1 MKHLIA
7 PRITEKAYSLI
18 SEDKGVANHY
28 TFKVSKSLRKE
39 AIKAM
44 IEQEFKVTVTAI
56 RTVTLPS
63 KVRVFRGKAG
73 KTQAIKKAIVRLKVG
88 ERIAAFDTET
98 KSEDS
103 AK

>member
-1 MKHLIA
+1 MKHTLA

-18 SEDKGVANHY
+18 SEDKGAVNQY

-39 AIKAM
+39 TIKAL
-44 IEQEFKVTVTAI
+44 IEKEFKVTVTGI
-56 RTVTLPS
+56 RTITLPS
-63 KVRVFRGKAG
+63 KVRVFRGVAG
-73 KTQAIKKAIVRLKVG
+73 KTQSVKKAIVRLKAG
-88 ERIAAFDTET
+88 ERIAAFDIET